1 MRYQFTKMQSLGND
15 FVMLN
20 GISHKIEM
28 SAAIAKKI
36 ADRHFGI
43 GCDQILI
50 AEPTATNSGFQLR
63 IFNSDGSEAGQC
75 GNGVRCFARY
85 LRDQG
90 LTVEPIIS
98 VKTATRSMVLE
109 INDNETVS
117 VEMGRPVFE
126 PKAIPFI
133 AEEESILYPLE
144 INAGTFEISAV
155 SIGNPHAFQLVEDV
169 DTTDVGNLGGMIESH
184 GRFPERVNAGF
195 MQVISR
201 REIRLRVYER
211 GAGETLGCGS
221 GACAAVVSGIR
232 MGTLDSEVIVSLPGG
247 EATVRWNA
255 PHESV
260 YLIGSA
266 LKVFEGVIEI

>member
-20 GISHKIEM
+20 GVSHKIEM
-28 SAAIAKKI
+28 SAAVAKKI

-50 AEPTATNSGFQLR
+50 AEPAATHSGFRLR

-75 GNGVRCFARY
+75 GNGARCFARY

-90 LTVEPIIS
+90 LTVESIIS
-98 VKTATRSMVLE
+98 VKTATRSMILK
-109 INDNETVS
+109 INDDETVS
-117 VEMGRPVFE
+117 VEMGEPVFE

-133 AEEESILYPLE
+133 ADEESILYPLE
-144 INAGTFEISAV
+144 TDAGMFEISAV
-155 SIGNPHAFQLVEDV
+155 SVGNPHAVQRVEDV
-169 DTTDVGNLGGMIESH
+169 KTTDVENLGQIIQSH

-195 MQVISR
+195 MQIISR

-232 MGTLDSEVIVSLPGG
+232 MGVLDSEVVVSLPGG
-247 EATVRWNA
+247 EATVRWSA
-255 PHESV
+255 PHEPV
-260 YLIGSA
+260 YLTGSA
-266 LKVFEGVIEI
+266 LKVFEGIIDI